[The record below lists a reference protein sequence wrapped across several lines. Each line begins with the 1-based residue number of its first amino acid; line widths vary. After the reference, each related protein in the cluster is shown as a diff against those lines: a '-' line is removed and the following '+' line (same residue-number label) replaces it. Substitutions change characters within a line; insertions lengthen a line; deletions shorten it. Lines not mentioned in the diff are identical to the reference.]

1 VARRCIGPT
10 TMDLKSA
17 RETIKATGRQ
27 KDEESAVVS
36 CVIVQRYDGHY
47 SVARPDATTRV
58 CSLGY
63 CMY

>member
-1 VARRCIGPT
+1 
-10 TMDLKSA
+10 MDLKSA